1 MQHPVLLHQ
10 RFQGQSVSLLTA
22 DELYWDKIIKRKYQT
37 SLDFYALLKHMAVD
51 CRSNLVLN
59 VQSAQDTH
67 LTCYEYPYDK
77 GVGDWKDEEAPLY
90 APLDLEA
97 GAGVHSAGARAV
109 DVARAVGQLEPRH
122 AIQLRVGDGGEP
134 VQCGGLS

>member
-37 SLDFYALLKHMAVD
+37 SQDFYALLKHMAVD

-67 LTCYEYPYDK
+67 LTCYEYPYEK
-77 GVGDWKDEEAPLY
+77 SVGDWKDEEAPLY

-97 GAGVHSAGARAV
+97 DAGVHSAGARAV
-109 DVARAVGQLEPRH
+109 DVARAVGKHLTPN
-122 AIQLRVGDGGEP
+122 A
-134 VQCGGLS
+134 

>member
-67 LTCYEYPYDK
+67 LTCYEYP
-77 GVGDWKDEEAPLY
+77 
-90 APLDLEA
+90 
-97 GAGVHSAGARAV
+97 
-109 DVARAVGQLEPRH
+109 RH